1 MTPIIVAEG
10 LTKSYGPR
18 LAVDRVSL
26 EVETGEVMGLLGP
39 NGSGKTTI
47 LRILTGYLRAS
58 SGTARIAGLD
68 IARDALAVKQLVGYV
83 PENAPLYDGMR
94 VREFLAFMARIKGL
108 AGTAVPPAVEA
119 ACVRLAL
126 ERVIDRQI
134 GTLSKGFRQR
144 VAIAQALLGRPE
156 VLVLDEPGNG
166 LDPKQIIEM
175 RGLIRSLAGSLTILV
190 TSHILAEMERMAD
203 RVAILVQ
210 GRLLAIRVL
219 RSAGAAVHLRLR
231 VRGDEALVRACLGRV
246 PGVHAV
252 ALAAPAQSGVAAYRV
267 EVDGPSV
274 AEPIAAL
281 LVQGGFGL
289 LSLDEDTVDL
299 EALFL
304 DLTGGAAAEP
314 SPAMA

>member
-68 IARDALAVKQLVGYV
+68 IARDALAVKQRVGYV

-108 AGTAVPPAVEA
+108 AGPAVPPAVEA

-126 ERVIDRQI
+126 ERSSIDKSARSRRDSAS
-134 GTLSKGFRQR
+134 GSPSPRPSS
-144 VAIAQALLGRPE
+144 AAQKCSSSTSPATGS
-156 VLVLDEPGNG
+156 
-166 LDPKQIIEM
+166 
-175 RGLIRSLAGSLTILV
+175 IRS
-190 TSHILAEMERMAD
+190 
-203 RVAILVQ
+203 
-210 GRLLAIRVL
+210 
-219 RSAGAAVHLRLR
+219 RSSR
-231 VRGDEALVRACLGRV
+231 C
-246 PGVHAV
+246 
-252 ALAAPAQSGVAAYRV
+252 
-267 EVDGPSV
+267 
-274 AEPIAAL
+274 
-281 LVQGGFGL
+281 GG
-289 LSLDEDTVDL
+289 
-299 EALFL
+299 
-304 DLTGGAAAEP
+304 
-314 SPAMA
+314 

>member
-1 MTPIIVAEG
+1 MTPIIVAER

-18 LAVDRVSL
+18 IAVDSVSL

-68 IARDALAVKQLVGYV
+68 IARDALAVKQRVGYV

-108 AGTAVPPAVEA
+108 AGSAVPPAVEA
-119 ACVRLAL
+119 ACARLAL
-126 ERVIDRQI
+126 EPVVDRQV

-144 VAIAQALLGRPE
+144 VAIAQALLGRPA
-156 VLVLDEPGNG
+156 VLILDEPGNG

-210 GRLLAIRVL
+210 GRLLAVRVL
-219 RSAGAAVHLRLR
+219 RSAGAAVRLRLR

-246 PGVHAV
+246 PGVHSRRTRGARTQRRGRLPRRGRRPV
-252 ALAAPAQSGVAAYRV
+252 GRRADRGPAGPGRLRASEPRRGHGGPGGALPRAH
-267 EVDGPSV
+267 
-274 AEPIAAL
+274 
-281 LVQGGFGL
+281 
-289 LSLDEDTVDL
+289 
-299 EALFL
+299 
-304 DLTGGAAAEP
+304 GGAAAAP
-314 SPAMA
+314 SPEMA